1 MINIIKIFAL
11 WSHTINS
18 YKMFWIHWVL
28 TTKGLLI
35 GINCTMVFPCFY
47 GINFDMHTMFL
58 SVFFCIY
65 CGFVIHTIIT
75 VLFLLFLIDRGITVE
90 WVLLVTDEMRILKNR
105 REEVNVNGY
114 SHWVSE
120 LNFWL
125 IDEVNKA
132 QNLFFLALLP
142 ITEGWGMKVICREGG
157 AKMIYTCFNTKLEG
171 KSSAWSLHFNFCQ
184 HWNSIVMNKWW

>member
-114 SHWVSE
+114 SHWVFE

-132 QNLFFLALLP
+132 QNLFSSHSCLLERGGGWKWFAERVALKWFTRAL
-142 ITEGWGMKVICREGG
+142 TQNLRGKAQREVFIL
-157 AKMIYTCFNTKLEG
+157 IYV
-171 KSSAWSLHFNFCQ
+171 
-184 HWNSIVMNKWW
+184 SIEIQ